1 MKKARPLQLGA
12 MAGAAALAILAGWWL
27 VDGLP
32 PADAP
37 DTVVAT
43 AATTG
48 PGGAVPATTQ
58 PMGDARPTPDAMLNP
73 SLVLIFES
81 ALAEAQA
88 TGKAAFMA
96 MAPGLLAKRLP
107 AELVARAMGLLERY
121 IDMQEAMQA
130 LPPPDAGDPASL
142 LKTIEAR
149 AEVRRRYF
157 APEEIEGLFGDEI
170 RQDALMA
177 DKMAIARD
185 ANLTPEEREAAAKR
199 SEEALLTPEQ
209 REQRRA
215 FTAQVDVQRQTD
227 AMEARGASAQE
238 RFAERSATYGYEA
251 ARQLAALDQENQD
264 WNSRLDQ
271 YANAPPEQ
279 QAQLRESLFNERE
292 RLRLSGALA
301 LRSAKPA
308 PNAAGR
314 TPGRSPS

>member
-12 MAGAAALAILAGWWL
+12 MAGAATLVVLAGWWL

-43 AATTG
+43 AAPTG
-48 PGGAVPATTQ
+48 PDGAVPATAQ
-58 PMGDARPTPDAMLNP
+58 PIGDARPAPDAMLNP
-73 SLVLIFES
+73 SLILIFES

-130 LPPPDAGDPASL
+130 LPPPEAGDPASL
-142 LKTIEAR
+142 RKTIEAR

-177 DKMAIARD
+177 DKMALARD

-227 AMEARGASAQE
+227 AMDARGASAQE

-301 LRSAKPA
+301 LRSARPV
-308 PNAAGR
+308 PNAASQ